1 MGLLLP
7 PSSMTVIHILP
18 LLFLVVPPALSQGS
32 GPPGRGLMNG
42 PPGGGMMGPPG
53 GGMMGP
59 PGGGMGPPPDID
71 PKEFIVGILKN
82 YSVGAKAGIQMPP
95 QALQHSMIDMIP
107 ENHNLKKS
115 SEKLLKP
122 KIIFR
127 RNGEVAAFDS
137 EKGEELTMISATREV
152 NDEVYNK
159 IFSEEF
165 FDWFMDIQMK
175 KQVLIKKL
183 KEKRQEAKTSGKN
196 ITETVQ
202 TKNSDG
208 IVHEKVFTFLA
219 DGSVHLD
226 DKEEAPSGRNF
237 AADIEIDA
245 EVFDTI
251 FPQDLF
257 ENFNVE
263 GDEDWNTTAGV
274 ERSVLTLSVI
284 MCVMF
289 MVVVSG

>member
-7 PSSMTVIHILP
+7 PSTMEVIHLLP
-18 LLFLVVPPALSQGS
+18 LLFLLVTPALSQG
-32 GPPGRGLMNG
+32 PPGGLMNG

-59 PGGGMGPPPDID
+59 PGGGPDFD
-71 PKEFIVGILKN
+71 PKEFIVEILKN

-95 QALQHSMIDMIP
+95 QALQPFMIDMIP

-127 RNGEVAAFDS
+127 SNGEVAAFDS
-137 EKGEELTMISATREV
+137 EKGEELTMISATGEV

-165 FDWFMDIQMK
+165 FDWFRDIQ
-175 KQVLIKKL
+175 
-183 KEKRQEAKTSGKN
+183 EKRQVAKTNGKN

-208 IVHEKVFTFLA
+208 TVHEKVFTFLA
-219 DGSVHLD
+219 DGSVHLEEK
-226 DKEEAPSGRNF
+226 DKEAPSGRDF

-251 FPQDLF
+251 FPQDLI

-263 GDEDWNTTAGV
+263 GDEDWNTSSGV
-274 ERSVLTLSVI
+274 ERSVLTQSVI

>member
-1 MGLLLP
+1 MG
-7 PSSMTVIHILP
+7 
-18 LLFLVVPPALSQGS
+18 
-32 GPPGRGLMNG
+32 
-42 PPGGGMMGPPG
+42 PGGGMMGS
-53 GGMMGP
+53 
-59 PGGGMGPPPDID
+59 PPDID
-71 PKEFIVGILKN
+71 PKEFIVHILKN
-82 YSVGAKAGIQMPP
+82 FSVGAKMGVQMPP
-95 QALQHSMIDMIP
+95 RALQPFMIDIVP

-127 RNGEVAAFDS
+127 RSGEVAAFDC
-137 EKGEELTMISATREV
+137 EKVEELTMISATGEV

-165 FDWFMDIQMK
+165 FDWFMDIQEK
-175 KQVLIKKL
+175 KQVLINKMKKL
-183 KEKRQEAKTSGKN
+183 RHNAKTNGKN

-208 IVHEKVFTFLA
+208 TVHEKVFTFLA

-251 FPQDLF
+251 FPQDLI

-274 ERSVLTLSVI
+274 ERSVLTQSVI

>member
-7 PSSMTVIHILP
+7 PSTMEVIHLLP
-18 LLFLVVPPALSQGS
+18 LLFLLVTPALSQG
-32 GPPGRGLMNG
+32 PPGGLMNG

-53 GGMMGP
+53 GG
-59 PGGGMGPPPDID
+59 PDFD
-71 PKEFIVGILKN
+71 PKEFIVEILKN

-95 QALQHSMIDMIP
+95 QALQPFMIDMIP

-127 RNGEVAAFDS
+127 SNGEVAAFDS
-137 EKGEELTMISATREV
+137 EKGEELTMISATGEV

-165 FDWFMDIQMK
+165 FDWFRDIQEK
-175 KQVLIKKL
+175 KQVLIKKMKKL
-183 KEKRQEAKTSGKN
+183 RHDAKTNGKN

-208 IVHEKVFTFLA
+208 AVHEKVFTFLA
-219 DGSVHLD
+219 DGSVHLEEK
-226 DKEEAPSGRNF
+226 DKEAPSGRDF
-237 AADIEIDA
+237 AVDIEIDA

-251 FPQDLF
+251 FPQDLI

-274 ERSVLTLSVI
+274 ERSVLTQSVI

>member
-1 MGLLLP
+1 ME
-7 PSSMTVIHILP
+7 VIHLLP
-18 LLFLVVPPALSQGS
+18 LLFLLVTPALSQGS
-32 GPPGRGLMNG
+32 GPPRNG
-42 PPGGGMMGPPG
+42 PPPEGGMVPPS
-53 GGMMGP
+53 
-59 PGGGMGPPPDID
+59 DID
-71 PKEFIVGILKN
+71 PKEFIVQILKN
-82 YSVGAKAGIQMPP
+82 FSAGAKAGVPMPP
-95 QALQHSMIDMIP
+95 QALQPFMIDMIP

-127 RNGEVAAFDS
+127 RSGEVAAFDS
-137 EKGEELTMISATREV
+137 ETGEELTMITATGEV
-152 NDEVYNK
+152 KDEVYNK

-165 FDWFMDIQMK
+165 FDWFRDIQEK
-175 KQVLIKKL
+175 KQVLIKKMKKL
-183 KEKRQEAKTSGKN
+183 RHDAKTNGKN

-208 IVHEKVFTFLA
+208 TVHEKVFTFLA

-226 DKEEAPSGRNF
+226 EKDKEDPSGRNF
-237 AADIEIDA
+237 AVDVEIDA

-251 FPQDLF
+251 FPQDLI

-263 GDEDWNTTAGV
+263 GDEDWNTSGV
-274 ERSVLTLSVI
+274 ERSGLTQSVI
-284 MCVMF
+284 MCVMA

>member
-1 MGLLLP
+1 
-7 PSSMTVIHILP
+7 
-18 LLFLVVPPALSQGS
+18 
-32 GPPGRGLMNG
+32 
-42 PPGGGMMGPPG
+42 MMV
-53 GGMMGP
+53 
-59 PGGGMGPPPDID
+59 PPPDID
-71 PKEFIVGILKN
+71 PKEFIVQILKN
-82 YSVGAKAGIQMPP
+82 FSAGAKAGVPMPP
-95 QALQHSMIDMIP
+95 QALQPFMIDMIP

-127 RNGEVAAFDS
+127 RSGEVAAFDS
-137 EKGEELTMISATREV
+137 ETGEELTMITATGEV
-152 NDEVYNK
+152 KDEVYNK

-165 FDWFMDIQMK
+165 FDWFRDIQEK
-175 KQVLIKKL
+175 KQVLIKKMKKL
-183 KEKRQEAKTSGKN
+183 RHDAKTNGKN

-208 IVHEKVFTFLA
+208 TVHEKVFTFLA

-226 DKEEAPSGRNF
+226 EKDKEDPSGRNF
-237 AADIEIDA
+237 AVDVEIDA

-251 FPQDLF
+251 FPQDLI

-263 GDEDWNTTAGV
+263 GDEDWNTSGV
-274 ERSVLTLSVI
+274 ERSGLTQSVI
-284 MCVMF
+284 MCVMA

>member
-7 PSSMTVIHILP
+7 PSTMEVIHLLP
-18 LLFLVVPPALSQGS
+18 LLFLLVTPALSQGS
-32 GPPGRGLMNG
+32 GPPTNG
-42 PPGGGMMGPPG
+42 PPGEGMMV
-53 GGMMGP
+53 
-59 PGGGMGPPPDID
+59 PPPDID
-71 PKEFIVGILKN
+71 PKEFIVQILKN
-82 YSVGAKAGIQMPP
+82 FSAGAKAGVPMPP
-95 QALQHSMIDMIP
+95 QALQPFMIDMVP

-127 RNGEVAAFDS
+127 RSGEVAAFDS
-137 EKGEELTMISATREV
+137 ETGEELTMITATGEV
-152 NDEVYNK
+152 KDEVYNK

-165 FDWFMDIQMK
+165 FDWFRDIQEK
-175 KQVLIKKL
+175 KQVLIKKMKKL
-183 KEKRQEAKTSGKN
+183 RHDAKTNGKN

-208 IVHEKVFTFLA
+208 TVHEKVFTFLA

-226 DKEEAPSGRNF
+226 EKDKEAPEGRNF
-237 AADIEIDA
+237 AVDVEIDA

-251 FPQDLF
+251 FPQDLI

-263 GDEDWNTTAGV
+263 GDEDWNTSGV
-274 ERSVLTLSVI
+274 ERSALTQSVI
-284 MCVMF
+284 MCVMA

>member
-1 MGLLLP
+1 
-7 PSSMTVIHILP
+7 
-18 LLFLVVPPALSQGS
+18 
-32 GPPGRGLMNG
+32 MN
-42 PPGGGMMGPPG
+42 GPPG

-95 QALQHSMIDMIP
+95 QALQHFMIDMIP

-127 RNGEVAAFDS
+127 SNGEVAAFDS
-137 EKGEELTMISATREV
+137 EKGEELTMISATGEV

-165 FDWFMDIQMK
+165 FDWFRDIQEK
-175 KQVLIKKL
+175 KQVLIKKMKKL
-183 KEKRQEAKTSGKN
+183 RHDAKTNGKN

-208 IVHEKVFTFLA
+208 TVHEKVFTFLA
-219 DGSVHLD
+219 DGSVHLEEK
-226 DKEEAPSGRNF
+226 DKEAPSGRDF

-251 FPQDLF
+251 FPQDLI

-263 GDEDWNTTAGV
+263 GEEDWNTTAGV
-274 ERSVLTLSVI
+274 ERSALTQSVI

>member
-1 MGLLLP
+1 ME
-7 PSSMTVIHILP
+7 VIHFLP
-18 LLFLVVPPALSQGS
+18 FLFLLVTPALSQQGS
-32 GPPGRGLMNG
+32 GPPGGLMNG

-53 GGMMGP
+53 
-59 PGGGMGPPPDID
+59 GGGMGPPPDID

-95 QALQHSMIDMIP
+95 QALQPFMIDMIP

-127 RNGEVAAFDS
+127 SNGEVAAFDS
-137 EKGEELTMISATREV
+137 EKGEELTMISATGEV

-165 FDWFMDIQMK
+165 FDWFRDIQMK

-251 FPQDLF
+251 FPQYLI

-274 ERSVLTLSVI
+274 ERSALTQSVI